1 MSTER
6 DHLHFLF
13 RIGGWETGVLPIHG
27 SIFDNQVNA
36 QLLFSRTSD
45 KGIKWLE
52 EDNLSVCFSP
62 LFRPLRADGSCIDF
76 CAVVVDLS
84 IATAA
89 GGGAAESPP
98 GP

>member
-6 DHLHFLF
+6 DQLHFLF

-52 EDNLSVCFSP
+52 EDNLSVCFSH
-62 LFRPLRADGSCIDF
+62 LFRLRPGRRIDF
-76 CAVVVDLS
+76 CGVVVDLS